1 MLGAM
6 SGMIFLVSFPF
17 FLIAVDFG
25 FCQCS
30 RNREYRTKLLLFDS
44 RKLNVIILKKVGK
57 IGGDDQKVRSRIKH
71 ILSCI
76 DRSIRFEITEV
87 KVRGSVSG
95 SRPPIY
101 EVFLSDEEPAEALRR
116 AFSRYTRKKNP
127 LRCPPELDGVE
138 VCNSVTLATR
148 VRISVLRVSFASCDL
163 FRFYRMGFVC
173 HYFDI

>member
-1 MLGAM
+1 M
-6 SGMIFLVSFPF
+6 
-17 FLIAVDFG
+17 IAVGFG

-30 RNREYRTKLLLFDS
+30 RNQVYRTKLLLFDS

-76 DRSIRFEITEV
+76 DKSIRFEITEV
-87 KVRGSVSG
+87 RVRGAVSG

-101 EVFLSDEEPAEALRR
+101 EVFLSNEDSAEALRR

-148 VRISVLRVSFASCDL
+148 VRISVLRVSFCFL
-163 FRFYRMGFVC
+163 RFVSFLSDGFC
-173 HYFDI
+173 CLYFVIQYGF